1 MEEENKQLNQIQTF
15 AEPAMEMEKTEPQ
28 IDQMDDQVEP
38 PLSSYIWD
46 FLKVIVA
53 AFVVM
58 LLFRFYVAEPY
69 IVSGSSMVPN
79 FHDKEYLIVSKIGYR
94 LEEPKRGDVIVFRYP
109 KNTKEYYI
117 KRVIG
122 LPGEQVR
129 IVDGRVVIIN
139 KDNPQ
144 GFVVNESYLPSTTK
158 TYGGPESVVLGSDEF
173 FVLGDN
179 RQSSSDS
186 RNWGVLPRNNIIGRT
201 ALRVLPISEFSLVH
215 RVGQ

>member
-1 MEEENKQLNQIQTF
+1 MEEQNKQTTADQQSNSSEEIELQTIESP
-15 AEPAMEMEKTEPQ
+15 EPDKDEPG
-28 IDQMDDQVEP
+28 I
-38 PLSSYIWD
+38 SSYIWD
-46 FLKVIVA
+46 FLKVVVV

-58 LLFRFYVAEPY
+58 LLFRFFIAEPY

-117 KRVIG
+117 KRIIG

-129 IVDGRVVIIN
+129 ISDGRVVIIN
-139 KDNPQ
+139 KEHPE
-144 GFVVNESYLPSTTK
+144 GFVVNESYLDSSVR
-158 TYGGPESVVLGSDEF
+158 TYGGSDSIILGSDEF

-179 RQSSSDS
+179 RPSSSDS
-186 RNWGVLPRNNIIGRT
+186 RNWGVLPRHNIIGR
-201 ALRVLPISEFSLVH
+201 AAIRVLPIPQFGLIH
-215 RVGQ
+215 RTAQ